1 MSVFVSASA
10 GASTTLQA
18 QGDVSASRRARSTV
32 GGVLGNASCRLG
44 NIVES
49 LGARFDNKLV
59 AEIDD
64 RHLLLVAVSLVGRET
79 QRERK
84 AAAVAW
90 RGGPSPGKGGQ
101 LNGVKGCYT
110 WRQV

>member
-1 MSVFVSASA
+1 MFVSAGA
-10 GASTTLQA
+10 GASPTLQA
-18 QGDVSASRRARSTV
+18 QDGVSASWRARSIL
-32 GGVLGNASCRLG
+32 GEVLGNASCRLG

-64 RHLLLVAVSLVGRET
+64 RHLLLVAVSLAGRKT
-79 QRERK
+79 RQERK

-90 RGGPSPGKGGQ
+90 RGGPAPGKGGQ
-101 LNGVKGCYT
+101 LNGAKGCYT